1 MTSNAQKAATLLQN
15 LPDIEAMNLRSQLS
29 QEERERLLQAMASAS
44 TFNDEQQTA
53 VLEEFL
59 AIATEDFSTSRPEA
73 TFSSPSPAPD
83 QLAAS
88 EAPSSADLLF
98 AFFHELSAD
107 AMFSL
112 VHQESAQTI
121 AVILSHLP
129 TRQSIA
135 ILDRFN
141 PEVQSNIVQQISKL
155 EHVDLQTLVQIAE
168 VLQDR
173 LEHLQNRS
181 SLLAEM

>member
-1 MTSNAQKAATLLQN
+1 M
-15 LPDIEAMNLRSQLS
+15 
-29 QEERERLLQAMASAS
+29 AMASAS

-59 AIATEDFSTSRPEA
+59 AIAREDVPTSRPEV

-83 QLAAS
+83 QLAAGKT
-88 EAPSSADLLF
+88 PSSADLLF
-98 AFFHELSAD
+98 AFFCELSAD
-107 AMFSL
+107 AMLSL
-112 VHQESAQTI
+112 VQQESAQTI

-141 PEVQSNIVQQISKL
+141 PEIQRNIVQQISTL
-155 EHVDLQTLVQIAE
+155 GHVDLQTLVQIAE
-168 VLQDR
+168 VLLDR